1 MPAKKDPDASTSVPC
16 FYGAELRFRREQAGL
31 TLEQLVEGS
40 FRGISFLSQI
50 ERGERGMPMDFAR
63 HVDQRLGA
71 DGFFERRC
79 EDAAKAR
86 RAGHD
91 WYSADVPDLEK
102 RAQTLEEWAPVNV
115 PGLLQTGAYFRGQIQ
130 YGDPETPP
138 EEIEKRI
145 RARLAR
151 AELWK
156 REDRPTYWG
165 ILSESVIRRTPLP
178 PAVMAEQVEHILDVI
193 RSTRSVLQIIPETTH
208 WHPLRNGMA
217 KIMTFA
223 DAPPLVYTE
232 GDFTGQ
238 IIDYPTRVQE
248 YRRRYDLLRAV
259 AMSPEASLALMDEL
273 ARTYRNEAQQ
283 GD

>member
-1 MPAKKDPDASTSVPC
+1 
-16 FYGAELRFRREQAGL
+16 
-31 TLEQLVEGS
+31 
-40 FRGISFLSQI
+40 
-50 ERGERGMPMDFAR
+50 MPMDLAL
-63 HVDQRLGA
+63 HVDKRLET

-86 RAGHD
+86 QVGHA
-91 WYSADVPDLEK
+91 WFYADVPDMEK
-102 RAQTLEEWAPVNV
+102 QAQTLEEWAPNVV
-115 PGLLQTGAYFRGQIQ
+115 PGILQTGAYFRGLIRW
-130 YGDPETPP
+130 GDPELPP
-138 EEIEKRI
+138 EEAEERI

-165 ILSESVIRRTPLP
+165 IVRESVIQSTPLP
-178 PAVMAEQVEHILDVI
+178 PEVMAEQVEHILDVI
-193 RSTRSVLQIIPETTH
+193 RSTRSILQVVPETIP
-208 WHPLRNGMA
+208 WHPLNHGMA

-223 DAPPLVYTE
+223 DAPPMVYTE

-238 IIDYPTRVQE
+238 IVDFPAHVQQ

-259 AMSPEASLALMDEL
+259 ALSPEASLALLEE
-273 ARTYRNEAQQ
+273 AVRTYRDAAQQ